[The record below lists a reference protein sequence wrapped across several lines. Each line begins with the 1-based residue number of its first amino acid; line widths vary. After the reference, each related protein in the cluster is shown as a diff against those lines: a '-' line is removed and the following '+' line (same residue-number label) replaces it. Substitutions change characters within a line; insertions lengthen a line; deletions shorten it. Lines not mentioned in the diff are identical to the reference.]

1 MEWKDFLTIVV
12 TILTSASVI
21 GLIEFFISR
30 HDKKNDKQQEI
41 LDRFDELE
49 SKNKQR
55 FEETNDKVDSV
66 VCRLEEQGARIARSN
81 ILRFEEE
88 LQSHKIHSREYFRST
103 LDDIDNYDKY
113 CANHTGFKNSFTS
126 EASSHIKKVYQK
138 LVDEGAFAP
147 KEG

>member
-1 MEWKDFLTIVV
+1 MEWKDFITIVV
-12 TILTSASVI
+12 TIFTSASVI

-41 LDRFDELE
+41 LNRFDQLE
-49 SKNKQR
+49 EKNRER
-55 FEETNDKVDSV
+55 FDQMDSKVDDV
-66 VCRLEEQGARIARSN
+66 AFRLDEQGARIARSN

-88 LQSHKIHSREYFRST
+88 LQSRKIHSREYFRSI

-113 CANHTGFKNSFTS
+113 CASHTNFKNSFTV
-126 EASSHIKKVYQK
+126 EASSHIKNVYKK

-147 KEG
+147 KEA